1 MTLSLKS
8 KLKKTLKRHSKR
20 KVGGGIFGFGN
31 KPIKQVAP
39 QPGTEVAPQSGTE
52 VALSPVTNV
61 ALSPVTEVIP
71 QSETNVAPQSGTN
84 VAPRSGT
91 EVAPQSETNV
101 APTPAIT
108 NNGETCDKTSKNIEA
123 QLKKNKIK
131 AISSAESKTA
141 RAFTGNAYDKVNR
154 RAEVVN
160 AALNVLYIS
169 GFLAPGV
176 PQIVCIGRAMVLGV
190 TKYQKNKELSYLSS
204 ECLSFVANISRDL
217 AQMYAFYSLTPVI
230 NKRVKIDAALYE
242 VLVKNL
248 FKFLYFLIDSI
259 DFTNTALGPHQYLF
273 WQTFLAR
280 IDFSTLNYTKTIEAN
295 TYRYSCAEC
304 IPNELRKKL
313 RETSK
318 VRRGSIPY
326 KELVNLETNSS
337 RYRKEQFKLY
347 GFCSDAIV
355 DLCRNQNDIIMRL
368 IEVNIYKLI
377 DSTYKNR
384 SLLAAKLQKDKT
396 FLDEFFRSPKIDDAR
411 KNELQKEINYPNGE
425 SGATES
431 SICFDFLIE
440 LNRII
445 SELDYR
451 DISTDN
457 SNKFSNKFADGTKNL
472 LSGVKTFFGNA
483 ITQYNKLLR
492 EYVMMT
498 GNFAMMTSRYVLDYN
513 AFSESD
519 KTDIN
524 EQVETKLGEV
534 ATELN
539 EVIQTTKTDAVE
551 LSKAAAQMP
560 TLDEVEQGQS
570 EAPPSLPPSGGNNS
584 RQKKYFKKL
593 KSNRKRSKSNRK
605 KYKRSKK
612 YNK

>member
-1 MTLSLKS
+1 M
-8 KLKKTLKRHSKR
+8 
-20 KVGGGIFGFGN
+20 
-31 KPIKQVAP
+31 
-39 QPGTEVAPQSGTE
+39 
-52 VALSPVTNV
+52 
-61 ALSPVTEVIP
+61 
-71 QSETNVAPQSGTN
+71 
-84 VAPRSGT
+84 
-91 EVAPQSETNV
+91 
-101 APTPAIT
+101 
-108 NNGETCDKTSKNIEA
+108 
-123 QLKKNKIK
+123 
-131 AISSAESKTA
+131 
-141 RAFTGNAYDKVNR
+141 
-154 RAEVVN
+154 
-160 AALNVLYIS
+160 
-169 GFLAPGV
+169 
-176 PQIVCIGRAMVLGV
+176 
-190 TKYQKNKELSYLSS
+190 
-204 ECLSFVANISRDL
+204 
-217 AQMYAFYSLTPVI
+217 
-230 NKRVKIDAALYE
+230 
-242 VLVKNL
+242 
-248 FKFLYFLIDSI
+248 
-259 DFTNTALGPHQYLF
+259 
-273 WQTFLAR
+273 
-280 IDFSTLNYTKTIEAN
+280 
-295 TYRYSCAEC
+295 
-304 IPNELRKKL
+304 
-313 RETSK
+313 
-318 VRRGSIPY
+318 
-326 KELVNLETNSS
+326 
-337 RYRKEQFKLY
+337 
-347 GFCSDAIV
+347 
-355 DLCRNQNDIIMRL
+355 
-368 IEVNIYKLI
+368 
-377 DSTYKNR
+377 
-384 SLLAAKLQKDKT
+384 AAKLQKDKT

-539 EVIQTTKTDAVE
+539 EVIQTTTTDAVE

-593 KSNRKRSKSNRK
+593 KSNRKKYKSSK